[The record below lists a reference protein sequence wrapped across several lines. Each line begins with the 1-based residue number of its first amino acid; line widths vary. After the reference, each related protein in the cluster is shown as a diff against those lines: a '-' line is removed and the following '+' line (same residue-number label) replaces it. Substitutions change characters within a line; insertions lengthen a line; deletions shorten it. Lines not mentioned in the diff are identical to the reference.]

1 MLCFCFDFLFVC
13 LLVLFESLD
22 YRKIIPFDLGG
33 NTEQALTQ
41 QRLLICT
48 IAHDPGIRYVGD
60 TALRDNITFPDANFD
75 TAVWTVSTAIGS
87 RSVQDSSGATVYEEV
102 FDMSFRPI
110 RTTFYTMFYGNVSLQ
125 LLYSADGDVVGASLV
140 QNNPTTELIS
150 VAYSYDERGRVA
162 RAEGG
167 DGLATVW
174 EYVVNPLADFFPLML
189 WPDAVVNMLLPAAP
203 TRPFLQGNGSQA
215 MPTT

>member
-1 MLCFCFDFLFVC
+1 
-13 LLVLFESLD
+13 
-22 YRKIIPFDLGG
+22 
-33 NTEQALTQ
+33 
-41 QRLLICT
+41 
-48 IAHDPGIRYVGD
+48 
-60 TALRDNITFPDANFD
+60 
-75 TAVWTVSTAIGS
+75 
-87 RSVQDSSGATVYEEV
+87 VYEEV

-167 DGLATVW
+167 DGSATVW
-174 EYVVNPLADFFPLML
+174 EYVVNPLADFFPLM
-189 WPDAVVNMLLPAAP
+189 PDAVVNMLLPAAP